1 MDRIQKLMLE
11 FEPFSLPALK
21 NALKYIKNNPSLCS
35 DLSAGY
41 LYMWHEGAD
50 VRFCVW
56 NDTFVVCQ
64 TIGEQ
69 RAFSYPIGGDPDGMI
84 DELIEYT
91 YDNHLPLRFLPS
103 TRKHLKKSAPINVSL
118 PSCGHMTGNGVTIF
132 IPLKRRWASGERNT
146 ADNAIT

>member
-1 MDRIQKLMLE
+1 MLE

-21 NALKYIKNNPSLCS
+21 NALPYIKKNPSLCS

-64 TIGEQ
+64 NIGEQ
-69 RAFSYPIGGDPDGMI
+69 SAFSYPIGADPDGMI
-84 DELIEYT
+84 NELIEYA
-91 YDNHLPLRFLPS
+91 YDNHLPLRFFAVNEETLEKIRS
-103 TRKHLKKSAPINVSL
+103 D
-118 PSCGHMTGNGVTIF
+118 
-132 IPLKRRWASGERNT
+132 KRLSRHVG
-146 ADNAIT
+146 I